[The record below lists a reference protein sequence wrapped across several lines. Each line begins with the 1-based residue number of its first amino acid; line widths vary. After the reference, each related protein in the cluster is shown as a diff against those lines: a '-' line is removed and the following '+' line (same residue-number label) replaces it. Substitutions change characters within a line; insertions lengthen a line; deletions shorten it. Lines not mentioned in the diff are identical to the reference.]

1 MQQSPFL
8 SGVKTG
14 LPIAFGY
21 LPIAVAFGALALES
35 GLQAE
40 AAVLMSLL
48 VYAGASQFMAV
59 GMLFSGA
66 GALQI
71 IAATLFLNLRHMIMS
86 MVVNKQA
93 LDGPVAWKAL
103 FSFGITDET
112 FALLTLEEQ
121 RGKASPQLPYVAGL
135 LLSAYLAWNVGTMLG
150 CLGSSIIPSRLSA
163 GMVIGLYAMFIG
175 LLVPNVRRSRK
186 TGLIAGISMLLC
198 YGFNAFLDQGWSIVL
213 ATIVGAMAGATFIR
227 ERPWR

>member
-1 MQQSPFL
+1 MQRSPFL

-14 LPIAFGY
+14 LPIALGY

-35 GLQAE
+35 GIQAE
-40 AAVLMSLL
+40 AAVLMSML

-71 IAATLFLNLRHMIMS
+71 IAATFFLNLRHMIMS

-93 LDGPVAWKAL
+93 MDGSFGWKAL

-112 FALLTLEEQ
+112 FALLTLEEK
-121 RGKASPQLPYVAGL
+121 KAKGSPKLPYVAGL
-135 LLSAYLAWNVGTMLG
+135 LLSAYLAWTLGTVLG
-150 CLGSSIIPSRLSA
+150 CLGSSIIPNRLS
-163 GMVIGLYAMFIG
+163 GSMVIGLYAMFIG
-175 LLVPNVRRSRK
+175 LLVPNVRRSLK

-198 YGFNAFLDQGWSIVL
+198 YGFNTFLDQGWSIVL
-213 ATIVGAMAGATFIR
+213 ATIVGAGAGAAFIR
-227 ERPWR
+227 ERQWK